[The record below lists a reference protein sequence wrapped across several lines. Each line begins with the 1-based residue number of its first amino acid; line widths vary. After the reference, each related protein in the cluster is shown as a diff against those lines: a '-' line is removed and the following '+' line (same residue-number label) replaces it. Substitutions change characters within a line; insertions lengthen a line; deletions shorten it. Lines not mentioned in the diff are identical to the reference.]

1 MAVQGRVH
9 RTSALNEEWSHIW
22 SSVRILFILR
32 FSAEEGKYQ
41 KAQTLVFHSCAK
53 RSQKS

>member
-22 SSVRILFILR
+22 SSVPILFILR